1 MNIVKLKMGTRLGA
15 GCARILAVLACAVWL
30 GSGHVAMARERMD
43 EFTKVNEL
51 LSPQASA
58 TRVAVTPCN
67 SALRS
72 RSVGDPSG
80 MFDSEMQRTQAAAAE
95 AERAESSSRAILL
108 IMAACAM
115 AAACVMAW
123 AITRGVTRRINTAN
137 IASGRLDLPPRK
149 GHPTSVLAELASTVK
164 QHAAR
169 AHEARRQADHAPD
182 AEGKVLAITLASKKL
197 DDIIRVIDGIAE
209 QTNILALN
217 AVLEAAR
224 AGRQG
229 RGFAV
234 VASEMRNLADR
245 SSAAAKEIELLLQ
258 ESVGT
263 VRGGGELFSKACA
276 TLCGVVDSVQRVT
289 EILAAVSEMHNNA
302 AQQDA
307 ALVKE
312 SAAAAAALRDQAST
326 LARLVGSLKLD
337 DFGA

>member
-1 MNIVKLKMGTRLGA
+1 
-15 GCARILAVLACAVWL
+15 
-30 GSGHVAMARERMD
+30 
-43 EFTKVNEL
+43 
-51 LSPQASA
+51 
-58 TRVAVTPCN
+58 
-67 SALRS
+67 
-72 RSVGDPSG
+72 
-80 MFDSEMQRTQAAAAE
+80 
-95 AERAESSSRAILL
+95 
-108 IMAACAM
+108 
-115 AAACVMAW
+115 
-123 AITRGVTRRINTAN
+123 
-137 IASGRLDLPPRK
+137 
-149 GHPTSVLAELASTVK
+149 VLAELASTVK

-234 VASEMRNLADR
+234 VASEMGKLADR

-289 EILAAVSEMHNNA
+289 EILAAFSEMHNNA